1 MTIKFFANYRQIT
14 KCKETGAPAQPDI
27 WALLNYLAAQ
37 YGDAFKKKILTED
50 GNDIAGD
57 AIILVN
63 GRNIRYLNWKC
74 TPLCESDV
82 VSIFPLVAGG

>member
-1 MTIKFFANYRQIT
+1 MIVKFFANYRQIT
-14 KCKETGAPAQPDI
+14 KCKEADVPAPPDV
-27 WALLNYLAAQ
+27 WALVNYLAAR
-37 YGDAFKKKILTED
+37 YGDAIRTKLFAED
-50 GNDIAGD
+50 GNDVGSD

-63 GRNIRYLNWKC
+63 GRNIQYLKGKD